1 MLAQAICAFPHSRP
15 DISYEEQALVL
26 LLVPGS
32 GWASQQRED
41 EDLQRGVGEKQPAG
55 RKMKDERTVVR
66 RKMII
71 GHERLPL
78 PNWTAYGV
86 RRHSARFASCELLL
100 HGSRFEVVQTCA
112 AYQKCALNLHDRAR
126 AAGDTVGAGASARS
140 YAETPDAGWPALAD
154 QNSLA
159 WRSDTLSVRNRSGSA
174 CKS

>member
-100 HGSRFEVVQTCA
+100 HGSRFEVVQRVQPIKSAHSICTTGPA
-112 AYQKCALNLHDRAR
+112 RRVTRWEQGHLLEAMQKRLTQGGPH
-126 AAGDTVGAGASARS
+126 
-140 YAETPDAGWPALAD
+140 
-154 QNSLA
+154 SLTK
-159 WRSDTLSVRNRSGSA
+159 TL
-174 CKS
+174 